1 MANRWG
7 IMEIVTG
14 FIFLS
19 SKIIDCDCSHEIKWC
34 LLLGRKVLTNLDSI
48 LKCRDVSLPTK
59 VHLVRYGFPRSHVW
73 MWELDHKKA
82 WALKNWCF
90 WIVVLEKTLESPLNW
105 KEIKPVNLKG
115 NQLWVF
121 IGRTDAEAPI
131 FWPPDVKNR
140 FTGKDP
146 DAGKDWRQEE
156 KGTTEDEM
164 VGRHHWL
171 NGHEFDKFQEMVKDR
186 EAWRAAVPGL
196 AHCWTWL
203 SNWTATIVPLGLKH
217 VFWAPSMC

>member
-59 VHLVRYGFPRSHVW
+59 VHLVRYGFPCSHVW
-73 MWELDHKKA
+73 IWELDHKKG

-131 FWPPDVKNR
+131 SCL
-140 FTGKDP
+140 P
-146 DAGKDWRQEE
+146 DAKSRLIFFPHLFLL
-156 KGTTEDEM
+156 
-164 VGRHHWL
+164 VG
-171 NGHEFDKFQEMVKDR
+171 D
-186 EAWRAAVPGL
+186 
-196 AHCWTWL
+196 
-203 SNWTATIVPLGLKH
+203 
-217 VFWAPSMC
+217 